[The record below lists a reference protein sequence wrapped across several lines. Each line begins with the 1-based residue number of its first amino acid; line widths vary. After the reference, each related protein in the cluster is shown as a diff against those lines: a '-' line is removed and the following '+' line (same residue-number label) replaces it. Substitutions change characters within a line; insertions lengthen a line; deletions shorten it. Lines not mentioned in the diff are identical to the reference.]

1 MSKNTLR
8 FPESA
13 ISGGRFGTARVS
25 GSNPIAR
32 AAAELS
38 SVMAEPA
45 ARGKYGNVKT
55 VVDGITFDSAREAA
69 RYEVLAQM
77 QRAGHIS
84 ELQIQVPFDV
94 VPAAVVAGKKRRARR
109 YVADFVYRNA
119 AGDRIVEDV
128 KGMLT
133 PMYELKR
140 HLMKVVHD
148 IDIVEVK

>member
-1 MSKNTLR
+1 MSKNALR
-8 FPESA
+8 YPESA

-45 ARGKYGNVKT
+45 ARSKYGNTKT

-69 RYEVLAQM
+69 RYSVLSADAA
-77 QRAGHIS
+77 RAWRDQPTANSGS
-84 ELQIQVPFDV
+84 V
-94 VPAAVVAGKKRRARR
+94 RRGARR
-109 YVADFVYRNA
+109 
-119 AGDRIVEDV
+119 DRRGKEMPRPPLRRRLRLSQAPPVIWIVEDV

-133 PMYELKR
+133 PMYLNSSAT
-140 HLMKVVHD
+140 
-148 IDIVEVK
+148 